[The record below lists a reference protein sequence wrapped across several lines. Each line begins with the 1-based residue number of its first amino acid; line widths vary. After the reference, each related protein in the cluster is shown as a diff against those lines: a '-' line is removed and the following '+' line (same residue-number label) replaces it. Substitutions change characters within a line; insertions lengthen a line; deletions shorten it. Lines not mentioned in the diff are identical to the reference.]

1 MNRLGN
7 NFVDGTEE
15 KSMEHQES
23 MEKAIKKKKKRKI
36 YCPGFI
42 NLAQMI
48 FLKPKSRKENWQVD
62 RNKGKI
68 PEICI
73 SEKIHEGSKRIAN
86 FLMKIMGPSLIYKSL

>member
-1 MNRLGN
+1 
-7 NFVDGTEE
+7 
-15 KSMEHQES
+15 
-23 MEKAIKKKKKRKI
+23 
-36 YCPGFI
+36 
-42 NLAQMI
+42 MI
-48 FLKPKSRKENWQVD
+48 FLKPESRKENWQAD